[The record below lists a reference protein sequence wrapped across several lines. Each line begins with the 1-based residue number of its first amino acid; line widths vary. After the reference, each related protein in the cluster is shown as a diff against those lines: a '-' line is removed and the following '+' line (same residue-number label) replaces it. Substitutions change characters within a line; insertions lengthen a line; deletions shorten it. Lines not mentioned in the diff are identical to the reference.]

1 MTIVSR
7 SGPFQ
12 ISQRRLQNLWP
23 GGMNQARAIGNRVL
37 YAEDVLAR
45 PFESASERESCNVA
59 LDWLKSRAVAWPQ
72 ASGNGY
78 SQTSIY
84 DDRADNLRSA
94 FRSGDPYTLFAAL
107 KDCLEFF
114 ESLNM
119 LYGPRK
125 ALGRDILN
133 EVLDMGLEAAPLV
146 AYVPEILF
154 ELTQYMWKM
163 TNCNDRIIES
173 MILAIPPQDQNGLF
187 QFGKNEI
194 LNGNNGFPV
203 KVLASMLGID
213 ESLIE
218 VFVLTGKI

>member
-1 MTIVSR
+1 
-7 SGPFQ
+7 
-12 ISQRRLQNLWP
+12 
-23 GGMNQARAIGNRVL
+23 
-37 YAEDVLAR
+37 
-45 PFESASERESCNVA
+45 
-59 LDWLKSRAVAWPQ
+59 
-72 ASGNGY
+72 
-78 SQTSIY
+78 
-84 DDRADNLRSA
+84 
-94 FRSGDPYTLFAAL
+94 
-107 KDCLEFF
+107 
-114 ESLNM
+114 M

-146 AYVPEILF
+146 AYVPEIMF